1 VPGAESTFALSSRL
15 VVSAGILTA
24 LTLRNWA
31 QRLSSR
37 RRGHST
43 ITMRIYNYLHYGS
56 SSDVAGLCLMVTVLT
71 LVVCTGT
78 ILALRFISRGPG
90 RTE

>member
-1 VPGAESTFALSSRL
+1 M
-15 VVSAGILTA
+15 VSAGILAA
-24 LTLRNWA
+24 LTLA
-31 QRLSSR
+31 ELGATLIVAPP
-37 RRGHST
+37 GHAT

-78 ILALRFISRGPG
+78 ILALRVGSTGASVPAYEKIGA
-90 RTE
+90 